1 MEFRKDVNE
10 MKSYPTLH
18 LKQRN
23 NAVIAVLHFSQ
34 SLALI
39 GHVACYALDIGQS
52 EIWIAYGGHVFV
64 WYQNE
69 MRNFCREPSKHHPCN
84 KR

>member
-23 NAVIAVLHFSQ
+23 NAFIAVLHFSQ

-52 EIWIAYGGHVFV
+52 EI
-64 WYQNE
+64 
-69 MRNFCREPSKHHPCN
+69 
-84 KR
+84 